1 MTNSIVIGFGPY
13 FGAFER
19 FIAEIAKLKQY
30 KLVKHWPQ
38 YQSLNQLF
46 TVSYRCVC
54 VCLFFGCCCTKP
66 KTTTYILTDRFSLF
80 DGQLKIDFIF
90 RENW

>member
-54 VCLFFGCCCTKP
+54 VCFLAVVVLNQKRL
-66 KTTTYILTDRFSLF
+66 LTFSP
-80 DGQLKIDFIF
+80 IDFHF
-90 RENW
+90 LMDN